1 MQVGLCQRKHERE
14 KRKDVEI
21 MEKYSNTGEMVYYSE
36 SCNPRDWY

>member
-14 KRKDVEI
+14 KRIGVEI
-21 MEKYSNTGEMVYYSE
+21 MEKYSNTVEMVYYSR